1 MSLNSFVNNIKER
14 NENEN
19 NNRTLNNTKSD
30 TGSSSRLEIMDDF
43 LNSQVVDKYNQP
55 WRNLTTFLKKN
66 RMRKYLDSR
75 GDEFTSTE
83 KQSILRRLS
92 LGKIENKCIEYN
104 PNDGEI
110 IKLTI

>member
-1 MSLNSFVNNIKER
+1 MSLNSFVNNINDR

-75 GDEFTSTE
+75 GDEFSSIE

-110 IKLTI
+110 VKLTI

>member
-1 MSLNSFVNNIKER
+1 MSLNSFVNNINDR

-30 TGSSSRLEIMDDF
+30 TGISSRLEIMDDF

-66 RMRKYLDSR
+66 RMQKYLDSQ
-75 GDEFTSTE
+75 GDELSSIE

-92 LGKIENKCIEYN
+92 LGKIENKCVEYN

-110 IKLTI
+110 VKLTI